1 MWYTIYFLSIWYFKY
16 INGKCQTSTVQALAF
31 EGFNVEFGQYISGVN
46 DGMVFIVS
54 YGDSY
59 DKYTCP
65 TGTTMG
71 YIKSQEDYNDWKGL
85 RGLTSEKENTK
96 TSKLYIL
103 E

>member
-16 INGKCQTSTVQALAF
+16 INGKCPDTGPAPAF

-46 DGMVFIVS
+46 DGMVFVVS
-54 YGDSY
+54 YDGSY

-85 RGLTSEKENTK
+85 RGLTSENTK
-96 TSKLYIL
+96 TLKL
-103 E
+103 